1 MFRKFLGEYQFS
13 SFKAILLKEETKM
26 FSCELSE
33 ILGTPILKTA
43 VSVYCEAIINL
54 EKSLLVHDLLLID
67 LTELY

>member
-1 MFRKFLGEYQFS
+1 
-13 SFKAILLKEETKM
+13 M

-67 LTELY
+67 LTELYQKYENKRYASGRLQI